1 MLDRLFSSKK
11 FSGKPLN
18 ILIVESNHRDR
29 AFLGRAIEI
38 NQPHHQIYVAENLE
52 QVFSLMY
59 SEVHLD
65 IIFFDIEPK
74 IDLDN
79 LTMIQAIT
87 PETILI
93 HWSKCQHPE
102 IIELLHE
109 MGINSFCLKDSEPR
123 IILEAIEISKTN
135 PKFLYLDERLGEC
148 LPLLC

>member
-11 FSGKPLN
+11 FSDKLLN
-18 ILIVESNHRDR
+18 ILIVESNYRDR

-38 NQPHHQIYVAENLE
+38 NQPDHQIYVAEHLE

-59 SEVHLD
+59 SEVSLD

-74 IDLDN
+74 IDLNN
-79 LTMIQAIT
+79 LTMIQAIA

-102 IIELLHE
+102 IIELLHDI
-109 MGINSFCLKDSEPR
+109 GINSFCLKDSEPR
-123 IILEAIEISKTN
+123 IILEAIEISQTN
-135 PKFLYLDERLGEC
+135 AKFLYLDERLGEC